1 MFIYTSRMRFQN
13 RAASSMP
20 AQICASATLFP
31 LIAPIAG
38 DYISIDQS
46 ALTGESLPVSKKR
59 SLFQPL

>member
-1 MFIYTSRMRFQN
+1 VFIYTSRMKFQK
-13 RAASSMP
+13 RPSSMP